1 MVSLPVPDN
10 INVSPETYKK
20 LSQII
25 EEINSRTGNNFDND
39 VAVKSMLQLRD
50 IMLKS
55 DDLKASAQN
64 NTAANFEIS
73 FYNRLDDILVEG
85 YEHNQDFFSLLLGN
99 EELKRYSM
107 GIFADEVYRTLR
119 TEQ

>member
-1 MVSLPVPDN
+1 
-10 INVSPETYKK
+10 
-20 LSQII
+20 
-25 EEINSRTGNNFDND
+25 
-39 VAVKSMLQLRD
+39 MLQLRD
-50 IMLKS
+50 IILKS

-85 YEHNQDFFSLLLGN
+85 YEHNQDFFSLLLNN

-107 GIFADEVYRTLR
+107 GLFADEVYRTLR